1 MDPLRVF
8 CRQVRERSREHA
20 EAIRLISHASLYS
33 VGTGI
38 LRQELDSMVRV
49 MYLLSLDDRTQRHQ
63 LIRSSVDG
71 KQWRHP
77 NGTRIT
83 DREMV
88 DLANT
93 LTGWAGS
100 VYKFG
105 CSFIHLSKFHDR
117 LARDPFRALPRSEQ
131 RHVIAHIEHYHGS
144 IGKASPTTE
153 DIVRYVP
160 RIFEKIRGN
169 LMVYLQQ
176 LERGE
181 SLGES

>member
-1 MDPLRVF
+1 M
-8 CRQVRERSREHA
+8 
-20 EAIRLISHASLYS
+20 ISHASLHS
-33 VGTGI
+33 VGIGI

-49 MYLLSLDDRTQRHQ
+49 MYLLSLDDRARRHQ
-63 LIRSSVDG
+63 LIKFSVDG

-131 RHVIAHIEHYHGS
+131 RHVIAHIEHYHGA
-144 IGKASPTTE
+144 IGKASPTAE

-160 RIFEKIRGN
+160 QIFEKIRGN
-169 LMVYLQQ
+169 LMLYLQQ
-176 LERGE
+176 LQRGE
-181 SLGES
+181 SLES